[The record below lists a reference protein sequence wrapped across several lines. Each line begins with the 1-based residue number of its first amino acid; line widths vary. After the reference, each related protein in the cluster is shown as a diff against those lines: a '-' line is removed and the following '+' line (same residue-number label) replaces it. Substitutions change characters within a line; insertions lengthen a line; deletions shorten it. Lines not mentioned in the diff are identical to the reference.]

1 MFLAALV
8 SLLLPALAAQSPAPA
23 VRAGPAALQRP
34 VVVGASL
41 SYGLGLDQKHENG
54 VRTSLADVAQAA
66 LEVEHQRVVDLGHSL
81 MFLNTTSNARQLIDS
96 ARDQNPTLVVALDF
110 LFWFGY
116 GEIASEDA
124 RLAMLERGL
133 GQLEGFDCPV
143 LVGDFPDMQAALRG
157 KSHLARGGPLLM
169 PAQVPAPETL
179 AKLNAKLA
187 AWAAERP
194 NVVLVPLSEFVAK
207 LHTAEKIEVRGNTF
221 GGKDGLAT
229 LMQPDLLHPT
239 LRGTVGVWILAAD
252 RLVTAKPEI
261 PADAFLWN
269 AEELRQRVWNA
280 KEQERRDAA
289 EKARKRA
296 EKAAPPPPPEPDP
309 PAAEKKSR
317 RGGGERDGDGG

>member
-1 MFLAALV
+1 MFLATLV
-8 SLLLPALAAQSPAPA
+8 SMLLPALAAQSPAA
-23 VRAGPAALQRP
+23 VRPAAPPALQRP

-54 VRTSLADVAQAA
+54 ARTSFADVAEAA

-81 MFLNTTSNARQLIDS
+81 MFVNTASNARQLVES
-96 ARDQNPTLVVALDF
+96 AHDRNPTLVVALDF

-116 GEIASEDA
+116 GDLPSEDA
-124 RLAMLERGL
+124 RLALLERGL
-133 GQLEGFDCPV
+133 DQLEGFECPLV
-143 LVGDFPDMQAALRG
+143 VGDFPDMKAALRG
-157 KSHLARGGPLLM
+157 KSPLANGGPLLQA
-169 PAQVPAPETL
+169 AQVPSPETL
-179 AKLNAKLA
+179 TKLNARLA

-207 LHTAEKIEVRGNTF
+207 IHSGEKLEVRGNTF
-221 GGKDGLAT
+221 GGKDALAT

-239 LRGTVGVWILAAD
+239 LRGTIGVWILAAD
-252 RLVTAKPEI
+252 RLVAAKPEI

-280 KEQERRDAA
+280 KEQARRERAERERRIA
-289 EKARKRA
+289 EKR
-296 EKAAPPPPPEPDP
+296 APPPPPEPEP

-317 RGGGERDGDGG
+317 RGGGERDGDGR